1 MTTVPTSSS
10 SHRSMARSASE
21 AARTHWQRDPTTP
34 HRPAAIA
41 RGAAPPVPVHAI
53 RRVRLEQLLDDHPD
67 RQVILVRGPVGAGK
81 TVLVAQWVR
90 TLTHPCAWLSI
101 DAIHD
106 DATVLIRQMVEVVEQ
121 HGPDADVVGQ
131 STVGDG
137 IDYTVLPDVLNVATD
152 RLGSSIT
159 LVLDDVHRLHDRTA
173 RHVLELLIEHPPDG
187 VRVVLISRSKP
198 SLGLERARLRGD
210 LVEITPAALRF
221 ERAEI
226 DTLASTW
233 SDAPH
238 DAADLERTT
247 LGWAAGLRLA
257 QLEASTPDVRSPAMA
272 EPDGVVSAYIREELI
287 DASSPDVCSFLE
299 ASCWPPSLSDE
310 VCTTLASVR
319 NGRHDPLLRSIEALP
334 ILPIASR
341 PGAFR
346 YPPILARVLQQEY
359 CRRDPEAATS
369 GRRRAAEACRAT
381 GELVTSVELFLQ
393 AGCVDEAADVCA
405 DLAAGGELSLRSV
418 DELHRRLPEIA
429 PASPRW
435 LPWQIRA
442 ALAAGRVGEA
452 RRLLDQA
459 DRAAGSSATPRQ
471 ADSPDLVMAR
481 ALMAEHAGDVAALL
495 DCADRLLE
503 SAEQTGAG
511 PCSVPRVRGWRIR
524 ALLWSGDVGRAREAL
539 GALDQAAPGDAPGA
553 ALDAALARAWTAWFE
568 GDISDAAEGVAA
580 AQRDVGDDGAVAGEL
595 ALLAGSATRERNHLA
610 KAVPLLQEAAEL
622 AASSSHAVVAA
633 LAASE
638 LARCHRAA
646 GASMEALELVVS
658 TRAAHPELPA
668 AVDLHLRSTEVRVRL
683 DHGDLVGAREVV
695 RGAPQGVDTELLAA
709 RVALQQS
716 PAQARELMQ
725 DLDARTPRQAVEKL
739 LLRAQLPDAEPGD
752 GSAALTE
759 AIAAGGPFGLMRT
772 FLDEGPTLSRS
783 LADLALEHTDRTT
796 GRLGALACHELAL
809 ASTRQTTG
817 PIEQLTVRE
826 LAVLRMLPLRMS
838 NREMAAQLYISV
850 NTLKTHVR
858 AIYRKLDAPHRS
870 AAVRRATEL
879 QLV

>member
-1 MTTVPTSSS
+1 MPL
-10 SHRSMARSASE
+10 
-21 AARTHWQRDPTTP
+21 
-34 HRPAAIA
+34 
-41 RGAAPPVPVHAI
+41 HAI
-53 RRVRLEQLLDDHPD
+53 RRVRLEQLLDEHPD

-90 TLTHPCAWLSI
+90 ALTHPWAWFAI
-101 DAIHD
+101 DATHD
-106 DATVLIRQMVEVVEQ
+106 NATVLLRQLVELVEQ
-121 HGPDADVVGQ
+121 YCPDAHVVGQ

-137 IDYTVLPDVLNVATD
+137 IGYTVLRDVLNVATD

-159 LVLDDVHRLHDRTA
+159 LVLDDVHRVHDRTA
-173 RHVLELLIEHPPDG
+173 RLVLELLIEQPPDR
-187 VRVVLISRSKP
+187 VRVVLVSRSKP
-198 SLGLERARLRGD
+198 RLGLERARLRGD

-226 DTLASTW
+226 DALASTW
-233 SDAPH
+233 PGAPP

-257 QLEASTPDVRSPAMA
+257 QLETSTPDVGSPTMS
-272 EPDGVVSAYIREELI
+272 EPDGIVSAYIREELI
-287 DASSPDVCSFLE
+287 DASSPDACSFLE
-299 ASCWPPSLSDE
+299 ASCWLPSLSDE
-310 VCTTLASVR
+310 VCTTLTSLGS
-319 NGRHDPLLRSIEALP
+319 GRRRPARPDIEALP

-346 YPPILARVLQQEY
+346 YPPILTRVLQQE
-359 CRRDPEAATS
+359 CRRRDPEAAMS
-369 GRRRAAEACRAT
+369 ARRRAAEACRVT

-393 AGCVDEAADVCA
+393 AGCTDEAADVCT
-405 DLAAGGELSLRSV
+405 DLAAGGELSLRHV
-418 DELHRRLPEIA
+418 DELHRRVPEIT

-442 ALAAGRVGEA
+442 ALAAGRVDEA
-452 RRLLDQA
+452 RRLLAQA
-459 DRAAGSSATPRQ
+459 GRAAASSATAGQ

-481 ALMAEHAGDVAALL
+481 ALMAEHAGDVATLL
-495 DCADRLLE
+495 ACADRLLE

-511 PCSVPRVRGWRIR
+511 PCSVARIRGWRIR
-524 ALLWSGDVGRAREAL
+524 ALLWSGDTGRAREAL
-539 GALDQAAPGDAPGA
+539 GALVEAAAGA
-553 ALDAALARAWTAWFE
+553 AVEAPVDVALARAWTAWFE
-568 GDISDAAEGVAA
+568 GDISDTTERVATA
-580 AQRDVGDDGAVAGEL
+580 RREVGDDGAGAGEL
-595 ALLAGSATRERNHLA
+595 ALLTGSASRERNQLA
-610 KAVPLLQEAAEL
+610 KAVPILQEAGAL
-622 AASSSHAVVAA
+622 AAASSHAVVAA

-658 TRAAHPELPA
+658 TRAAHPDLPP

-683 DHGDLVGAREVV
+683 DQGDLVGARDVV
-695 RGAPQGVDTELLAA
+695 RGAPQGVDTQLLAA
-709 RVALQQS
+709 RVALHQA
-716 PAQARELMQ
+716 PAQARELM
-725 DLDARTPRQAVEKL
+725 DDIDARTPRQAVDKL
-739 LLRAQLPDAEPGD
+739 LLCAQLPDAEPGD
-752 GSAALTE
+752 ESAALAE
-759 AIAAGGPFGLMRT
+759 AISAGGPLGLMRT
-772 FLDEGPTLSRS
+772 FLDEGPTLSRRLS
-783 LADLALEHTDRTT
+783 DLALEHIDRST

-809 ASTRQTTG
+809 APTRQPTG
-817 PIEQLTVRE
+817 PIEQLTARE

-870 AAVRRATEL
+870 AAVRRATVL